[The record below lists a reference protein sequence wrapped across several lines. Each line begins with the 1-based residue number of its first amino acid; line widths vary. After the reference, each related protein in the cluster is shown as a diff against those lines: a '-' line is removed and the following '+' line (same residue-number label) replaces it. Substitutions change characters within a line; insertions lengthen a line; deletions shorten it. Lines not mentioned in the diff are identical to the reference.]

1 MLDKVHRF
9 LSRNIN
15 SIVDIILIS
24 TILLLSTEIEKL
36 ELQYFDNSYYYYLFC
51 YILGFVMYGITFE
64 ILSCLIVPR
73 YPSYYNIKRIF
84 TSLITVF
91 SYPSPNSNFS

>member
-9 LSRNIN
+9 LTRNIN
-15 SIVDIILIS
+15 YIVDIVLIS
-24 TILLLSTEIEKL
+24 TIILLSTQLEKL
-36 ELQYFDNSYYYYLFC
+36 KLQYFDNSYNYYIFC
-51 YILGFVMYGITFE
+51 FVLGFVIYGITSE
-64 ILSCLIVPR
+64 VVSCLILPR

-84 TSLITVF
+84 TNLITIF